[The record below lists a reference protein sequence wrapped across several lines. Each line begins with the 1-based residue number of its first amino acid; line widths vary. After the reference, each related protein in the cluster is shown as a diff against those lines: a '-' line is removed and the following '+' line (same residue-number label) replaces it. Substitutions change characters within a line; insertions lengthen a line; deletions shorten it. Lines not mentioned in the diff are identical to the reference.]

1 MEILEDGLEVALD
14 EFLARPLFCFLAQRS
29 GEGPRLSPLWFLWED
44 GAIWNIAQLDGRSYP
59 ERVRAYPESAL
70 AVVDFDPATGR
81 VEHVGMRGE
90 ATLEPYDRSRA
101 DRLFE
106 TYLGDDR
113 GGWPETFLGLE
124 ADEYRLVSFDPETAV
139 ARDQSYPAPGGG

>member
-1 MEILEDGLEVALD
+1 
-14 EFLARPLFCFLAQRS
+14 
-29 GEGPRLSPLWFLWED
+29 
-44 GAIWNIAQLDGRSYP
+44 
-59 ERVRAYPESAL
+59 VRAYPESAL

-106 TYLGDDR
+106 KYLGDDR
-113 GGWPETFLGLE
+113 EAWPEMFRGLE
-124 ADEYRLVSFDPETAV
+124 ADEYRLVRFDPETVV
-139 ARDQSYPAPGGG
+139 ARDQSYPAPADDG